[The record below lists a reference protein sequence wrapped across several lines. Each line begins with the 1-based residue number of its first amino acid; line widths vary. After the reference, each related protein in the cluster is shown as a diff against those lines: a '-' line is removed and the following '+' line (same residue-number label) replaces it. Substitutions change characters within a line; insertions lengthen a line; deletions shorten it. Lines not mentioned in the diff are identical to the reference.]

1 MALHSFHDS
10 SKEHSFFVRKQIGHI
25 QTWFINILSLPFN
38 RYWGFK
44 IPFIS
49 HKEEYLYLI
58 KRYFTKSKKHNPWM
72 NIMICL
78 KYFLRINNPIFTYFL
93 GQFLFLSRPK
103 NVLNFTWDAF
113 SAKPIKLTFH
123 TIRHFDTKQE
133 WLQKTNAILVVDTLS
148 KAMLH
153 IHNIS
158 SKTQNVTV
166 LRFIKYTS
174 LPWEIAQGN
183 VMISEF
189 LFLVE
194 TMVSSSAQKLE
205 ESL

>member
-1 MALHSFHDS
+1 MICVKNLWES
-10 SKEHSFFVRKQIGHI
+10 II
-25 QTWFINILSLPFN
+25 
-38 RYWGFK
+38 
-44 IPFIS
+44 
-49 HKEEYLYLI
+49 LYL
-58 KRYFTKSKKHNPWM
+58 
-72 NIMICL
+72 
-78 KYFLRINNPIFTYFL
+78 PISSGSFY
-93 GQFLFLSRPK
+93 SCPDRK
-103 NVLNFTWDAF
+103 NVLNFTWVAI

-133 WLQKTNAILVVDTLS
+133 WLQKTNAILLVDTLS

-194 TMVSSSAQKLE
+194 TMVSSYAQKLKGRQNVLFIE
-205 ESL
+205 KQFVRYEKKKRIMK

>member
-1 MALHSFHDS
+1 MNNSF
-10 SKEHSFFVRKQIGHI
+10 QL
-25 QTWFINILSLPFN
+25 ILDKN
-38 RYWGFK
+38 EREMNNQW
-44 IPFIS
+44 
-49 HKEEYLYLI
+49 
-58 KRYFTKSKKHNPWM
+58 T
-72 NIMICL
+72 NIMIYS
-78 KYFLRINNPIFTYFL
+78 KYFLRIYNPIFTYFL
-93 GQFLFLSRPK
+93 RQFFLFVQTE
-103 NVLNFTWDAF
+103 NVLNFTWDSF

-133 WLQKTNAILVVDTLS
+133 WLQKTNAILLVDTLS

-194 TMVSSSAQKLE
+194 TMVSSYAQKLKGRHNMLFIEKTIRQIRE
-205 ESL
+205 EETYYEVKFHIELRRITQEDFIITHCWE

>member
-1 MALHSFHDS
+1 MNNSF
-10 SKEHSFFVRKQIGHI
+10 QL
-25 QTWFINILSLPFN
+25 ILDKN
-38 RYWGFK
+38 EREMNNQW
-44 IPFIS
+44 
-49 HKEEYLYLI
+49 
-58 KRYFTKSKKHNPWM
+58 T
-72 NIMICL
+72 NIMIYS
-78 KYFLRINNPIFTYFL
+78 KYFLRIYNPIFTYFL
-93 GQFLFLSRPK
+93 RQFFLFVQTE
-103 NVLNFTWDAF
+103 NVLNFTWDSF

-133 WLQKTNAILVVDTLS
+133 WLQKTNAILLVDTLS

-194 TMVSSSAQKLE
+194 STVSSTAQMLDFIIDI
-205 ESL
+205 SLIIWFKDRVFYKIVLFQLFEKYTANNISNIFNY

>member
-1 MALHSFHDS
+1 M
-10 SKEHSFFVRKQIGHI
+10 
-25 QTWFINILSLPFN
+25 
-38 RYWGFK
+38 Y
-44 IPFIS
+44 
-49 HKEEYLYLI
+49 
-58 KRYFTKSKKHNPWM
+58 KSKRIIFVYDKWNDNLWM
-72 NIMICL
+72 DTMICL
-78 KYFLRINNPIFTYFL
+78 KYFWESIILYLPISSGSFY
-93 GQFLFLSRPK
+93 SCPDRK
-103 NVLNFTWDAF
+103 NVLKFTWVAI

-123 TIRHFDTKQE
+123 TMRHFDTKQE
-133 WLQKTNAILVVDTLS
+133 WLQKTNAILLVDTLS

-194 TMVSSSAQKLE
+194 TMVSSYAQKLKRQ
-205 ESL
+205 

>member
-1 MALHSFHDS
+1 M
-10 SKEHSFFVRKQIGHI
+10 
-25 QTWFINILSLPFN
+25 
-38 RYWGFK
+38 
-44 IPFIS
+44 
-49 HKEEYLYLI
+49 
-58 KRYFTKSKKHNPWM
+58 
-72 NIMICL
+72 
-78 KYFLRINNPIFTYFL
+78 
-93 GQFLFLSRPK
+93 
-103 NVLNFTWDAF
+103 
-113 SAKPIKLTFH
+113 
-123 TIRHFDTKQE
+123 
-133 WLQKTNAILVVDTLS
+133 VDTLS

-194 TMVSSSAQKLE
+194 TMVSSYAQKLKGQQTCYWTINNSSDTRRRKVLWSKFSSRIKTDILKWIYYN
-205 ESL
+205 SLLRIKFHFTTSYFVLNYDKKKSFMNHSGWKVILCRA